1 MASDLSANEPQPDRT
16 EPSTSRGRARRIV
29 ARAAVAL
36 LTAGALVH
44 PTATLLSRSS
54 WRAELLCHF
63 PLPGLAVTLTAL
75 AAALRRRRVG
85 VALAVLGVLQAS
97 PRVHCMG
104 PNPVPPGRRCW
115 GRRR

>member
-1 MASDLSANEPQPDRT
+1 MASDLSASEPQPDRS
-16 EPSTSRGRARRIV
+16 ERPTSRGRARRIV

-63 PLPGLAVTLTAL
+63 PLPGLTVTLTAL
-75 AAALRRRRVG
+75 
-85 VALAVLGVLQAS
+85 S
-97 PRVHCMG
+97 PRRSGGAGWRSPWRSWPCCKRSLYSTAWDRT
-104 PNPVPPGRRCW
+104 PSRPTRAPRPG
-115 GRRR
+115 